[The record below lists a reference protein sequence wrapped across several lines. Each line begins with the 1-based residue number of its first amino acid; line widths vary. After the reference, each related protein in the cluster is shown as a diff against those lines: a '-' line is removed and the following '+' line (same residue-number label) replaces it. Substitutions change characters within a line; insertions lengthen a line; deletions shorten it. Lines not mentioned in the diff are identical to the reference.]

1 MKDEIRTKKQFI
13 QELAGLRQRL
23 SEQHEINQKQKQ
35 IAEELKIIE
44 DAMGDTLIVFD
55 MQRNVKRLSKAAL
68 DLLGYEQGEVAML
81 TSEKLFPERE
91 HGKHYTEMKRAIET
105 GAVSSFETLILTK
118 GGREIPVMLS
128 GAVMNNHKG
137 EQVGLVNVCRDITG
151 DKLTTAYN
159 KTHYKEVMAVE
170 LERARRLNHQLSML
184 IFHIDKL
191 KEIHDTFGR
200 SVGDHVLKS
209 LSDVIRKEN
218 RTIDFLTKRGGEEF
232 MIIAPGTD
240 LEGAKVLAER
250 VKKAIE
256 GCSFDIVGRLTVS
269 VGATQFRTDDTEDT
283 FLIRTDAALYN
294 AKKSGGNRVEA
305 SV

>member
-1 MKDEIRTKKQFI
+1 MKDEIKTKKQLI
-13 QELAGLRQRL
+13 EELAELRQGL

-35 IAEELKIIE
+35 ISEELKIIE
-44 DAMGDTLIVFD
+44 DAMGDILIVLD
-55 MQRNVKRLSKAAL
+55 MKRGVKRLSKAAL
-68 DLLGYEQGEVAML
+68 DLLGYEPEEVAVL

-91 HGKHYTEMKRAIET
+91 RGKHYTEMKYAIET
-105 GAVSSFETLILTK
+105 GSVSSFETLLLTK
-118 GGREIPVMLS
+118 GGREVQVILS
-128 GAVMNNHKG
+128 GAVMNNLKG
-137 EQVGLVNVCRDITG
+137 EPVGLVNVCRDITG

-170 LERARRLNHQLSML
+170 LERARRLNHHLSML

-218 RTIDFLTKRGGEEF
+218 RTIDFLTKRGGEDF

-256 GCSFDIVGRLTVS
+256 GYSFDIVGRLTVS
-269 VGATQFRTDDTEDT
+269 VGVTQLRRDDTEDT
-283 FLIRTDAALYN
+283 VLIRTDTALYN
-294 AKKSGGNRVEA
+294 AKKSDGNRVEA